1 VPNLACRSQALE
13 WLDTAT
19 PPLAER
25 AAYLRSLAKLNGAML
40 GHRPVLNWLGNA
52 TRGLSRDEPF
62 TLLDVGCGYGD
73 LLRAVRRWAAR
84 RGVALK
90 LIGIDIQAD
99 TIAIA
104 REATPAGER
113 IDYLVADVFNLRP
126 SVRIDAV
133 VSSLVAHHLD
143 DRKIVALVRWM
154 EATARRGWMISDL
167 ERHPVPYHVIGIAG
181 RLMGVHPMV
190 IQDGRISVTRALR
203 RPEWRPIVEAA
214 GIDPDAVRLDW
225 FLHRLAVARLKG

>member
-1 VPNLACRSQALE
+1 VPNLACRSRSLE

-25 AAYLRSLAKLNGAML
+25 AAYLSSLARLNGAML

-52 TRGLSRDEPF
+52 MHGLSRDEPF

-73 LLRAVRRWAAR
+73 LLRAARRWANR
-84 RGVALK
+84 RGLALK

-104 REATPAGER
+104 REATPMGDQ

-133 VSSLVAHHLD
+133 VSSLVAHHLE
-143 DRKIVALVRWM
+143 DRKIAALVRWM
-154 EATARRGWMISDL
+154 EATARRGWMIADL
-167 ERHPVPYHVIGIAG
+167 ERHPAPYHAIAIAG
-181 RLMGVHPMV
+181 RLMGIHPKV
-190 IQDGRISVTRALR
+190 IEDGRISVTRALR

-214 GIDPDAVRLDW
+214 GIAPDAVRLDW
-225 FLHRLAVARLKG
+225 FLHRLAVSRLKA

>member
-225 FLHRLAVARLKG
+225 FLHRLAVPRLKG

>member
-1 VPNLACRSQALE
+1 VPNLACRSQTLE

-52 TRGLSRDEPF
+52 TRGLSQDEPF

>member
-1 VPNLACRSQALE
+1 MPNLACRSQTLE

-52 TRGLSRDEPF
+52 TRRLSRDEPF

-190 IQDGRISVTRALR
+190 IQDGRISVTRALW

-225 FLHRLAVARLKG
+225 FLHRLAVSRLKG